1 MAEDMY
7 QFCRKLG
14 ISKPAVYGWS
24 DGGIVALMLE
34 IMHPGTVQLMAISG
48 ANVQPEGVV
57 NFEEFRK
64 NILAEGN
71 PMAMMMVYE
80 PNITET
86 QLRGVNVPVLVCAG
100 SDDLIIGEHTRYMA
114 EMLPKSEL
122 KIVEGEDHGSYI
134 WHNPMMG
141 EILIDY
147 LERNGYK
154 AR

>member
-7 QFCRKLG
+7 QFCQKLD
-14 ISKPAVYGWS
+14 IQKPAVYGWS

-57 NFEEFRK
+57 NYEQFRK
-64 NILAEGN
+64 DILAEGN
-71 PMAMMMVYE
+71 PMAVMTVYE
-80 PNITET
+80 PNITDA

-100 SDDLIIGEHTRYMA
+100 SADLIRQDHTRYMA
-114 EMLPKSEL
+114 KMLPKSEL
-122 KIVEGEDHGSYI
+122 KIIEGEDHGSYI

-141 EILIDY
+141 DMLIEY
-147 LERNGYK
+147 LERNGYT